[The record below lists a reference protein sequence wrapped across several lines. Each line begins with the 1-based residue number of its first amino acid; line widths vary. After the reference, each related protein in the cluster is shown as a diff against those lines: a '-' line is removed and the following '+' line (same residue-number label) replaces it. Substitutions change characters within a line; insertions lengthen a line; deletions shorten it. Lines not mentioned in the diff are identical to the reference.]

1 MSQLLDVALL
11 TVGASSC
18 GAAVWFIAHSTLSK
32 WWTRQW
38 VLSRL
43 DATSHHAPSQKQ
55 HEQSS
60 VADFLDAIAREVH
73 GGYSLTLAFVNTAER
88 FPGFA
93 WWTEPISLHC
103 IRGHSLATAI
113 AETSPHNWTADVA
126 LATRTLSVASNGGYG
141 IVGAL
146 EKSASIL
153 REREHIA
160 HERHAQTAQ
169 IRLSTAVLSWI
180 PLVICVWVIT
190 RQSHTRTFL
199 LHTPLGLLCVA
210 FGLLFNIAGRRWIT
224 RIART
229 ST

>member
-1 MSQLLDVALL
+1 MSQLLDAVLL
-11 TVGASSC
+11 ILGASSC
-18 GAAVWFIAHSTLSK
+18 GAVVWLIAHFTLSR

-43 DATSHHAPSQKQ
+43 NRTSHQVVPPKQ
-55 HEQSS
+55 QEQSS

-73 GGYSLTLAFVNTAER
+73 SGYSLPLAFVNTAER
-88 FPGFA
+88 FPSLA

-113 AETSPHNWTADVA
+113 ADTSPQNWTTDVA

-153 REREHIA
+153 REREHVA

-169 IRLSTAVLSWI
+169 IHLSTAVLSWI
-180 PLVICVWVIT
+180 PLVICAWVIT

-199 LHTPLGLLCVA
+199 LHSPLGLLCIVV
-210 FGLLFNIAGRRWIT
+210 GLLLNIVGRKWIT
-224 RIART
+224 RIAHN

>member
-1 MSQLLDVALL
+1 
-11 TVGASSC
+11 
-18 GAAVWFIAHSTLSK
+18 
-32 WWTRQW
+32 
-38 VLSRL
+38 VL
-43 DATSHHAPSQKQ
+43 PPKQ
-55 HEQSS
+55 YEQSS

-73 GGYSLTLAFVNTAER
+73 SGYSLTLAFVNTSER
-88 FPGFA
+88 FPSFA

-113 AETSPHNWTADVA
+113 ADTSTQNWTADVA

-141 IVGAL
+141 IVSAL

-153 REREHIA
+153 REREHVA

-180 PLVICVWVIT
+180 PLVICAWVIM
-190 RQSHTRTFL
+190 RQSQTRTFL
-199 LHTPLGLLCVA
+199 LHTQLGLFCIA
-210 FGLLFNIAGRRWIT
+210 IGLLFNIAGRKWIN
-224 RIART
+224 RIARN

>member
-1 MSQLLDVALL
+1 MNKFIDAVLLAL
-11 TVGASSC
+11 GASSC
-18 GAAVWFIAHSTLSK
+18 GAAVWFVANSTLSR
-32 WWTRQW
+32 WWTRHW

-43 DATSHHAPSQKQ
+43 VGTAHHVLTPKQ
-55 HEQSS
+55 QEQSS

-73 GGYSLTLAFVNTAER
+73 SGYSLTLAFVNTSER
-88 FPGFA
+88 FPSFT
-93 WWTEPISLHC
+93 WWTEPISLQC

-113 AETSPHNWTADVA
+113 ANTSPQSWTADVA

-160 HERHAQTAQ
+160 HERLAQTAQ

-180 PLVICVWVIT
+180 PLVICAWVIT

-199 LHTPLGLLCVA
+199 LYSPLGLLCIA
-210 FGLLFNIAGRRWIT
+210 FGLLFNITGRKWIT
-224 RIART
+224 RIARN

>member
-1 MSQLLDVALL
+1 MSRFIDFVILVL
-11 TVGASSC
+11 GASSC
-18 GAAVWFIAHSTLSK
+18 GTAVWFIANSTLSM

-43 DATSHHAPSQKQ
+43 DGTSHHVLPPKQ
-55 HEQSS
+55 QEQNS

-73 GGYSLTLAFVNTAER
+73 SGYSLTLAFVHTAER
-88 FPGFA
+88 FPSLA
-93 WWTEPISLHC
+93 WWTEPISLLC

-113 AETSPHNWTADVA
+113 ADTSTQNWTADVA

-141 IVGAL
+141 IVSAL

-153 REREHIA
+153 REREHVA

-180 PLVICVWVIT
+180 PLVICAWVIT
-190 RQSHTRTFL
+190 RQAHTRTFL
-199 LHTPLGLLCVA
+199 LHTPLGLFCIA
-210 FGLLFNIAGRRWIT
+210 IGLLFNIAGRKWIT
-224 RIART
+224 QIARN

>member
-18 GAAVWFIAHSTLSK
+18 GAAVWFVAHSTLSRR
-32 WWTRQW
+32 WTRQW
-38 VLSRL
+38 VLFRL
-43 DATSHHAPSQKQ
+43 NGTSHHAPSQKQ
-55 HEQSS
+55 QERSS

-73 GGYSLTLAFVNTAER
+73 SGYSLTLAFVNTAER
-88 FPGFA
+88 FPSFA

-103 IRGHSLATAI
+103 IRGHSIATAI
-113 AETSPHNWTADVA
+113 AETSPQNWTVDVA

-160 HERHAQTAQ
+160 HERRAQTAQ

-180 PLVICVWVIT
+180 PLVICAWVIT

-199 LHTPLGLLCVA
+199 LHTPLGLLCIA
-210 FGLLFNIAGRRWIT
+210 FGLLFNIAGRKWIT
-224 RIART
+224 QIARN

>member
-1 MSQLLDVALL
+1 MSQIFDLALL

-18 GAAVWFIAHSTLSK
+18 GSAVWFVAHSTLSK

-38 VLSRL
+38 VLCRFVG
-43 DATSHHAPSQKQ
+43 TSHHVSSPKQ
-55 HEQSS
+55 QEQSS
-60 VADFLDAIAREVH
+60 VADFLDATAREVH
-73 GGYSLTLAFVNTAER
+73 SGYSLTLAFVNTAER
-88 FPGFA
+88 FPSLA

-113 AETSPHNWTADVA
+113 AETSPQNWTVDVA

-180 PLVICVWVIT
+180 PLVICAWASM

-199 LHTPLGLLCVA
+199 LHSPLGLLCIVI
-210 FGLLFNIAGRRWIT
+210 GLLLNIAGRKWIT
-224 RIART
+224 QIARY

>member
-1 MSQLLDVALL
+1 MSQFINAVLLVL
-11 TVGASSC
+11 GASSC
-18 GAAVWFIAHSTLSK
+18 GGAVWCIARSTLPR

-38 VLSRL
+38 LLARFTET
-43 DATSHHAPSQKQ
+43 AHHVPSPKQ
-55 HEQSS
+55 QEQSS

-73 GGYSLTLAFVNTAER
+73 SGYSLTLAFVNTAER
-88 FPGFA
+88 FTNLA
-93 WWTEPISLHC
+93 WWTEPISLQC

-113 AETSPHNWTADVA
+113 ADTSPQNWTADVA
-126 LATRTLSVASNGGYG
+126 LATRTLAVASNGGYG
-141 IVGAL
+141 IVIAL

-180 PLVICVWVIT
+180 PLVICAWVIT
-190 RQSHTRTFL
+190 RQSHTRSFL
-199 LHTPLGLLCVA
+199 LQSPLGLLCIVV
-210 FGLLFNIAGRRWIT
+210 GLLLNIVGRKWIT

>member
-1 MSQLLDVALL
+1 MSQLLDAVILVL
-11 TVGASSC
+11 GASSC
-18 GAAVWFIAHSTLSK
+18 GAALWFIANYTLSK

-43 DATSHHAPSQKQ
+43 DGTSHQVLTTKQ
-55 HEQSS
+55 QEQSS
-60 VADFLDAIAREVH
+60 VAEFLDAIAREVH
-73 GGYSLTLAFVNTAER
+73 SGYSLTLAFVNSAER
-88 FPGFA
+88 FPSLA

-113 AETSPHNWTADVA
+113 TETSPLNWTADVA

-160 HERHAQTAQ
+160 DERHAQTAQ

-180 PLVICVWVIT
+180 PLIICAWVIT

-199 LHTPLGLLCVA
+199 LHTPLGLLCIA
-210 FGLLFNIAGRRWIT
+210 IGLLFNIAGRKWIT

>member
-1 MSQLLDVALL
+1 MNRFINAVLLFL
-11 TVGASSC
+11 GASSC
-18 GAAVWFIAHSTLSK
+18 GAAVWFIANSTLSR

-38 VLSRL
+38 ILSRL
-43 DATSHHAPSQKQ
+43 NRTSHQVVPPKQ
-55 HEQSS
+55 QEQSS

-73 GGYSLTLAFVNTAER
+73 SGYSLTLAFVNTAER
-88 FPGFA
+88 FPSLA

-113 AETSPHNWTADVA
+113 ADTSPQNWTADIA

-153 REREHIA
+153 REREHVA

-180 PLVICVWVIT
+180 PLVICAWIIT

-199 LHTPLGLLCVA
+199 LHTPLGLLCIVV
-210 FGLLFNIAGRRWIT
+210 GLLLNIVGRKWIT

>member
-1 MSQLLDVALL
+1 MSQLLDAVLL
-11 TVGASSC
+11 VLGASSC
-18 GAAVWFIAHSTLSK
+18 GAVVWFVAHSTLSK

-43 DATSHHAPSQKQ
+43 VETSHQVLTPKQ
-55 HEQSS
+55 QEQSS

-73 GGYSLTLAFVNTAER
+73 SGYSLTLAFVNTTER
-88 FPGFA
+88 FPSLA

-113 AETSPHNWTADVA
+113 ADTSPQNWTTDIA
-126 LATRTLSVASNGGYG
+126 LATRTLSVANNGGYG
-141 IVGAL
+141 IVSAL

-180 PLVICVWVIT
+180 PLVICAWVIT

-199 LHTPLGLLCVA
+199 LHTPPGLLCIVI
-210 FGLLFNIAGRRWIT
+210 GLLINIAGRKWIA
-224 RIART
+224 RIARN

>member
-1 MSQLLDVALL
+1 MNQFINAVLLVL
-11 TVGASSC
+11 GASSC
-18 GAAVWFIAHSTLSK
+18 GAAVWFIANSTLSR
-32 WWTRQW
+32 WWTRHW

-43 DATSHHAPSQKQ
+43 VGTSHHVLTPKQ
-55 HEQSS
+55 QEQSS

-73 GGYSLTLAFVNTAER
+73 SGYSLTLAFVNTAER
-88 FPGFA
+88 FSSLA

-103 IRGHSLATAI
+103 IRGHSLAIAI

-160 HERHAQTAQ
+160 HERLAQTAQ

-180 PLVICVWVIT
+180 PLVICAWVIT

-199 LHTPLGLLCVA
+199 LHSPLGLLCIA
-210 FGLLFNIAGRRWIT
+210 FGLLFNIAGRKWIT
-224 RIART
+224 RIARN

>member
-1 MSQLLDVALL
+1 ML
-11 TVGASSC
+11 T
-18 GAAVWFIAHSTLSK
+18 
-32 WWTRQW
+32 
-38 VLSRL
+38 
-43 DATSHHAPSQKQ
+43 PKQ
-55 HEQSS
+55 QEQSS

-73 GGYSLTLAFVNTAER
+73 SGYSLALAFVNTAER
-88 FPGFA
+88 FPSLA

-113 AETSPHNWTADVA
+113 ADTSPQNWTTDVA

-141 IVGAL
+141 IVNAL

-153 REREHIA
+153 REREHVA

-180 PLVICVWVIT
+180 PLVICAWVIT

-199 LHTPLGLLCVA
+199 LHTPLGLLCIA
-210 FGLLFNIAGRRWIT
+210 IGLLFNIAGRKWIT

>member
-1 MSQLLDVALL
+1 MSQLLDAVLL
-11 TVGASSC
+11 VLGASSC
-18 GAAVWFIAHSTLSK
+18 GSAVWFVAHSTLSRL
-32 WWTRQW
+32 WTRQW

-43 DATSHHAPSQKQ
+43 VGTSHQVLTPKQ
-55 HEQSS
+55 QEQSS

-73 GGYSLTLAFVNTAER
+73 SGYSLTLAFVHTAER
-88 FPGFA
+88 FPSFA

-113 AETSPHNWTADVA
+113 ADTSPQNWTADVA

-141 IVGAL
+141 IVSAL

-153 REREHIA
+153 REREHVA
-160 HERHAQTAQ
+160 HERLAQTAQ

-180 PLVICVWVIT
+180 PLVICAWVIT

-199 LHTPLGLLCVA
+199 LHSPLGLLCIA

>member
-1 MSQLLDVALL
+1 MNKLVDTRFILLGSLSL
-11 TVGASSC
+11 GT
-18 GAAVWFIAHSTLSK
+18 AVWFIAHLTLSQ
-32 WWTRQW
+32 WWTRHW

-43 DATSHHAPSQKQ
+43 VGTSHHVLTPKQ
-55 HEQSS
+55 QEQSS

-73 GGYSLTLAFVNTAER
+73 SGYSLTLAFVNTSER
-88 FPGFA
+88 FPSFA
-93 WWTEPISLHC
+93 WWTEPISLQC

-113 AETSPHNWTADVA
+113 ANTSPQNWTTDVA

-160 HERHAQTAQ
+160 HERLAQTAQ

-180 PLVICVWVIT
+180 PLVICAWVIT

-199 LHTPLGLLCVA
+199 LHSPLGLLCIA
-210 FGLLFNIAGRRWIT
+210 FGLLFNIAGRKWIT
-224 RIART
+224 RIARN

>member
-1 MSQLLDVALL
+1 MSRFIDFVILVL
-11 TVGASSC
+11 GASSC
-18 GAAVWFIAHSTLSK
+18 GAAVWFIANPTLSK

-43 DATSHHAPSQKQ
+43 DGTSHHAPSQKK
-55 HEQSS
+55 EERSS

-73 GGYSLTLAFVNTAER
+73 SGYSLTLAFVHTAER
-88 FPGFA
+88 FPGLA

-103 IRGHSLATAI
+103 IRGNSLATAI
-113 AETSPHNWTADVA
+113 ADTSTQNWTADVA

-141 IVGAL
+141 IVSAL

-153 REREHIA
+153 REREHVA

-180 PLVICVWVIT
+180 PLVLCTWVIT
-190 RQSHTRTFL
+190 RQAHTRSFL
-199 LHTPLGLLCVA
+199 LHTPLGLFCIA
-210 FGLLFNIAGRRWIT
+210 IGLLFNIAGRKWIT
-224 RIART
+224 QIARN
-229 ST
+229 SI

>member
-1 MSQLLDVALL
+1 MSQLLDIALIA
-11 TVGASSC
+11 VGASSC
-18 GAAVWFIAHSTLSK
+18 GAAVWLIAHFTFSRR
-32 WWTRQW
+32 WTRQW
-38 VLSRL
+38 MLCRL
-43 DATSHHAPSQKQ
+43 DGTSHHAPSQKQ
-55 HEQSS
+55 QEQSS
-60 VADFLDAIAREVH
+60 VADFLDAVAREVH
-73 GGYSLTLAFVNTAER
+73 SGYSLTLAFVHTAER
-88 FPGFA
+88 FPSFA

-113 AETSPHNWTADVA
+113 ADTSPQNWTADVA

-141 IVGAL
+141 IVSAL

-153 REREHIA
+153 REREHVA
-160 HERHAQTAQ
+160 HERLAQTAQ

-180 PLVICVWVIT
+180 PLVICAWVIT

-199 LHTPLGLLCVA
+199 LHSPLGLLCIA

>member
-1 MSQLLDVALL
+1 MSQLLDAVLLAL
-11 TVGASSC
+11 GASSC
-18 GAAVWFIAHSTLSK
+18 GAAVWFIANHTLSK

-43 DATSHHAPSQKQ
+43 VGTSHQVLTPKQ
-55 HEQSS
+55 QEQSS

-73 GGYSLTLAFVNTAER
+73 SGYSLALAFVNTAER
-88 FPGFA
+88 FPSLA

-113 AETSPHNWTADVA
+113 ADTSPQNWTTDVA

-141 IVGAL
+141 IVNAL

-153 REREHIA
+153 REREHVA

-180 PLVICVWVIT
+180 PLVICAWVIT

-199 LHTPLGLLCVA
+199 LHTPLGLLCIA
-210 FGLLFNIAGRRWIT
+210 IGLLFNIAGRKWIT

>member
-1 MSQLLDVALL
+1 MSQLLDAVLL
-11 TVGASSC
+11 VLGASSC
-18 GAAVWFIAHSTLSK
+18 GAVVWFVAHSTLSK

-43 DATSHHAPSQKQ
+43 VETSHQVLTPKQ
-55 HEQSS
+55 QEQSS

-73 GGYSLTLAFVNTAER
+73 SGYSLTLAFVNTTER
-88 FPGFA
+88 FPSLA

-113 AETSPHNWTADVA
+113 ADTSPQSWTTDIA
-126 LATRTLSVASNGGYG
+126 LATRTLSVANNGGYG
-141 IVGAL
+141 IVSAL

-180 PLVICVWVIT
+180 PLVICAWVIT

-199 LHTPLGLLCVA
+199 LHTPPGLLCIVI
-210 FGLLFNIAGRRWIT
+210 GLLINIAGRKWIA
-224 RIART
+224 RIARN

>member
-1 MSQLLDVALL
+1 MTQLLDAVLL
-11 TVGASSC
+11 VLGASSC
-18 GAAVWFIAHSTLSK
+18 GAAVWFIANYTLSK

-43 DATSHHAPSQKQ
+43 VGTSHQVLTPKQ
-55 HEQSS
+55 QEQSS

-73 GGYSLTLAFVNTAER
+73 SGYSLALAFVNTAER
-88 FPGFA
+88 FPSLA
-93 WWTEPISLHC
+93 WWSEPISSHC

-113 AETSPHNWTADVA
+113 ADTSPQNWTADIA
-126 LATRTLSVASNGGYG
+126 LAARTLSVASNGGYG

-160 HERHAQTAQ
+160 HERHAQAAQ

-180 PLVICVWVIT
+180 PLAICAWVIT
-190 RQSHTRTFL
+190 RQAHTRTFL
-199 LHTPLGLLCVA
+199 LHTPVGLFCIAL
-210 FGLLFNIAGRRWIT
+210 GLLFNLAGRKWIT
-224 RIART
+224 QIART
-229 ST
+229 SS

>member
-1 MSQLLDVALL
+1 MSQLLDAVLL
-11 TVGASSC
+11 VLGASSC
-18 GAAVWFIAHSTLSK
+18 GAAVWFVAHSTLSR

-43 DATSHHAPSQKQ
+43 DGTSHHVLPPKQ
-55 HEQSS
+55 QEQSS
-60 VADFLDAIAREVH
+60 VADFLDAVAREVH
-73 GGYSLTLAFVNTAER
+73 SGYSLTLAFVNTAER
-88 FPGFA
+88 FPSLA
-93 WWTEPISLHC
+93 WWTEPISMHC

-113 AETSPHNWTADVA
+113 ADTSPQNWTADVA

-153 REREHIA
+153 REREHVA

-180 PLVICVWVIT
+180 PLVICAWVIT
-190 RQSHTRTFL
+190 RQSQTRTFL
-199 LHTPLGLLCVA
+199 LQTQLGLFCSA
-210 FGLLFNIAGRRWIT
+210 IGLLFNIAGRKWIN
-224 RIART
+224 RIARN

>member
-18 GAAVWFIAHSTLSK
+18 GAAVWFVAHSTLSK

-43 DATSHHAPSQKQ
+43 VGTSNPVPSLNQQ
-55 HEQSS
+55 DQSS

-73 GGYSLTLAFVNTAER
+73 SGYSLTLAFVNTAER
-88 FPGFA
+88 FPGLA

-103 IRGHSLATAI
+103 IRGHSIATAI

-146 EKSASIL
+146 KKSASIL

-180 PLVICVWVIT
+180 PLVICAWVIT
-190 RQSHTRTFL
+190 QQPHTRTFL
-199 LHTPLGLLCVA
+199 LHTPPGLLCIVI
-210 FGLLFNIAGRRWIT
+210 GLLINIAGRKWIA
-224 RIART
+224 RIARN

>member
-11 TVGASSC
+11 AVGASSC
-18 GAAVWFIAHSTLSK
+18 GATVWFIANPTLSK
-32 WWTRQW
+32 WWTRHW
-38 VLSRL
+38 VLSRFIGS
-43 DATSHHAPSQKQ
+43 SHSVPSPKKL
-55 HEQSS
+55 EQSS

-73 GGYSLTLAFVNTAER
+73 SGYSLTLAFVNTAER
-88 FPGFA
+88 FTNLA
-93 WWTEPISLHC
+93 WWTEPISLQC

-113 AETSPHNWTADVA
+113 ADTSLQNLTADVA

-180 PLVICVWVIT
+180 PLVICAWVIT
-190 RQSHTRTFL
+190 RQSHTRSFL
-199 LHTPLGLLCVA
+199 LQSPLGLLCIA
-210 FGLLFNIAGRRWIT
+210 IGLLFNIVGRKWIT

>member
-1 MSQLLDVALL
+1 MSQLLDAVLL
-11 TVGASSC
+11 VLGASSC
-18 GAAVWFIAHSTLSK
+18 GAAVWFVAHPTLSR

-43 DATSHHAPSQKQ
+43 NRTSHQVVPPRQQ
-55 HEQSS
+55 DQSS

-73 GGYSLTLAFVNTAER
+73 SGYSLALAFVNTAER
-88 FPGFA
+88 FPSLA

-113 AETSPHNWTADVA
+113 ADTSPLNWTTDVA

-153 REREHIA
+153 REREHVA

-180 PLVICVWVIT
+180 PLVICAWVIT

-199 LHTPLGLLCVA
+199 LHTPLGLLCIA
-210 FGLLFNIAGRRWIT
+210 IGLLFNIAGRKWIT